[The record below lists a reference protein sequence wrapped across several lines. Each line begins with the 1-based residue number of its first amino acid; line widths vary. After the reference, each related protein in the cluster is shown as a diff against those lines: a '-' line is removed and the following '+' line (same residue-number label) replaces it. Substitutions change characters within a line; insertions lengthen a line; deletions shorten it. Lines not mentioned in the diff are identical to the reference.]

1 MKLEITRSLLLVGA
15 LGVATLAAAAWHE
28 PGSDVIDTVGQQSL
42 CHVPPNVRA
51 KQAASPD
58 HDLLLF
64 LFGLS
69 QGGASAPR

>member
-28 PGSDVIDTVGQQSL
+28 PGPEVIDSVGQQSL

-51 KQAASPD
+51 KQAVSPD

>member
-15 LGVATLAAAAWHE
+15 LGVATWAAAAWHE
-28 PGSDVIDTVGQQSL
+28 PGPTVVDSKGLQDI
-42 CHVPPNVRA
+42 CHVPPNVQA
-51 KQAASPD
+51 KQAARPD

-64 LFGLS
+64 LFGMS